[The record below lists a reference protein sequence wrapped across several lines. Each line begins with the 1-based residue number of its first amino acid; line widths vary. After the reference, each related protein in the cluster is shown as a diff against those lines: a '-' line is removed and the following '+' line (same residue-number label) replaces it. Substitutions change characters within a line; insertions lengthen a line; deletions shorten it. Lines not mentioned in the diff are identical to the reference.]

1 MVKGRHQKGYLNK
14 HIEALD
20 FLTKVEHINVLNGT
34 SGKISHVLIK
44 ISLLC
49 KKTILKIKF
58 FGTIKFF
65 RDYNFLKS
73 YSDIYS
79 AQSAL
84 FYPPGKKSALCQEVG
99 K

>member
-34 SGKISHVLIK
+34 SGKKSHVLIK

-49 KKTILKIKF
+49 KKQF
-58 FGTIKFF
+58 
-65 RDYNFLKS
+65 
-73 YSDIYS
+73 
-79 AQSAL
+79 
-84 FYPPGKKSALCQEVG
+84 
-99 K
+99 